1 MDSSVSDNNLA
12 DLLDQAVEAWQQ
24 RGWPNPDVFVVAG
37 SGLSTDLGRSLEGP
51 HPWADILPFPVEGI
65 EGHPLSLELL
75 EPIPGRI
82 VLSSRGRLHAYQ
94 GYDIAQ
100 VVFPIRM
107 AAKLGAK
114 VLIMTNSA
122 GGVLSSH
129 VPGDLFLLSDHLNL
143 SGMNPLWGRFP
154 SSWGPQ
160 FPDMTHAYDP
170 ALRSLLQGC
179 ADELD
184 IQLKQGVYVGLG
196 GPSYETPAEVRMLA
210 KLGADVVGMSTVNEV
225 IAAHHMGMRCACIS
239 VVSNPAAGVTDE
251 VLDHADV
258 LSRGRK
264 AAARVARVF
273 ERALAHPDLLS

>member
-1 MDSSVSDNNLA
+1 MDSSAFSEHLA
-12 DLLDQAVEAWQQ
+12 KELDAAVDRWRH
-24 RGWPNPDVFVVAG
+24 RGWPTPDVFVVAG

-51 HPWADILPFPVEGI
+51 HPWSDVLPFPIEGI
-65 EGHPLSLELL
+65 EGHPLTLELL

-94 GYDIAQ
+94 GYSLAQ
-100 VVFPIRM
+100 VVFPIRL

-114 VLIMTNSA
+114 VLMMTNSA
-122 GGVLSSH
+122 GGLLPTH
-129 VPGDLFLLSDHLNL
+129 VPGNLFLLDDHLNL

-154 SSWGPQ
+154 SEWGPQ

-170 ALRSLLQGC
+170 ALRDLLKTC
-179 ADELD
+179 AGELG
-184 IQLKQGVYVGLG
+184 IELKQGVYVGLG

-210 KLGADVVGMSTVNEV
+210 GLGADVVGMSTVNEV

-251 VLDHADV
+251 VLDHSDV
-258 LSRGRK
+258 LSRGK
-264 AAARVARVF
+264 AAAARVAEVF
-273 ERALAHPDLLS
+273 EKTLAHPDLL